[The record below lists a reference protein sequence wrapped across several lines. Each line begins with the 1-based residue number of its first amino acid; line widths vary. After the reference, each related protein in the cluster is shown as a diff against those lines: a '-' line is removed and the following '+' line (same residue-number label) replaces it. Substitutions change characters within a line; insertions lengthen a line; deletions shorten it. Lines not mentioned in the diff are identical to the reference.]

1 MNKMHLKHEKKVKEA
16 RARGW
21 ISPDGKTKYKE
32 YIFERERERKKSI
45 FMTHTHDLRGPII

>member
-1 MNKMHLKHEKKVKEA
+1 MKEA

-32 YIFERERERKKSI
+32 YIFEREREREKEKNQYLW
-45 FMTHTHDLRGPII
+45 HTLTT